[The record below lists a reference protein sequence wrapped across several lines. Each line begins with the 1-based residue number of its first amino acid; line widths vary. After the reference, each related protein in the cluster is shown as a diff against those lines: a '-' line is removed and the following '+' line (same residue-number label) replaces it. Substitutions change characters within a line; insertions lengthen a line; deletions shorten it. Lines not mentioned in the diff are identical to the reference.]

1 MLAHDRN
8 DVNGNFVGF
17 DRLSGH
23 RGSKAMVG
31 LVEAGGY
38 SHALPSRGLLSLNGE

>member
-31 LVEAGGY
+31 LVEGKFAIGGMQAY
-38 SHALPSRGLLSLNGE
+38 